1 MTSGD
6 CVARKAS
13 ADDPLR
19 CAVLISGTGSGMEKL
34 ILHQKSNSQCCHQTV
49 IVISDKTSATGLGKA
64 DDLGINNVAIIL
76 HDVEDANQ
84 RILSH
89 ESLITQAIEESGA
102 EIVILSGYMRILT
115 PSFVER
121 WSPNLVNIHPSLLPH
136 FPGADAHG
144 DVIASDVEVS
154 GCTVHFVDTGVDS
167 GAIITQCR
175 VPRLPDDDVA
185 SLSLRVRVEEHR
197 IYPRVIDAI
206 AEGRVFIE
214 GDKVTVD
221 GDL

>member
-34 ILHQKSNSQCCHQTV
+34 TLHQKSNSQCCHQTV

-76 HDVEDANQ
+76 PDVEDANQ
-84 RILSH
+84 RRLSH